1 MSRGYTQDHPNRA
14 QHTGKPKG
22 GKGKEMLY
30 KELIEKAMEELNN
43 NDELFVEMVNELD
56 SWNGFADGYRAFPMY
71 ELDELFS
78 GCSVSEFLDKLA
90 SGFNHNDEYLV
101 DTIWGI
107 DSTNDIAELYRE
119 NTDAGEVLDEIINHY
134 NHIYFSDS
142 EFGELISDIVN
153 YEGDETAA

>member
-1 MSRGYTQDHPNRA
+1 MSRGYTP
-14 QHTGKPKG
+14 HTGKPKG
-22 GKGKEMLY
+22 GKGNKMLY
-30 KELIEKAMEELNN
+30 KELIEKAMNELKN

-56 SWNGFADGYRAFPMY
+56 GWNGFADGYRAFPMY

-119 NTDAGEVLDEIINHY
+119 HTSAGEVLDEIVNNY
-134 NHIYFSDS
+134 NHIYFNDNDF
-142 EFGELISDIVN
+142 EELIDNIVN
-153 YEGDETAA
+153 YEEEDESAAA